1 MASAR
6 IMVVEDEQITAAD
19 IEDMLTGL
27 GYAVTAAVASGE
39 EALRQAA
46 EDPPDL
52 VLMDIRLKGNCDGI
66 ETALQLRQRFDIP
79 VIYLT
84 AHADQ
89 ETLNRAKLAEPLGY
103 LVKPFQETDLQAS
116 LEMALH
122 KNEVDRVAR
131 RKEEWLSSTLSAMG
145 EGVLC
150 VGGSGEVTYINP
162 AAEEW
167 TGWKESEAI
176 GASVTEVFRVM
187 DRQSRQPSERLILR
201 ALRDAQLVEIP
212 ESIVLLARNGMERVI
227 AGNIAPI
234 HDHLG
239 RVSGAVVAFG
249 LAHSEQRPGGEAD
262 ANRRTSRGELSGV
275 GPSGGG
281 PSVLAARI
289 IAESAAMREVMRFAD
304 RIARSGVT
312 TIMLQGESG
321 TGKDLFARFLHEAS
335 PRRESPFVAINCA
348 AIPETLLES
357 ELFGYEKG
365 AFTDARALKKGVL
378 ELADGG
384 TVFLDEIGEMPVHL
398 QAKLLRV
405 LEGQSFRRLGGV
417 RDVSVDVRV
426 VSATNKN
433 LGEAVRKREFRQ
445 DLFYR
450 LNVIQIAL
458 PPLREHSDDIL
469 ALAQHFIDF
478 FNRKFERR
486 IAGVS
491 PEAARQLQAYDWPGN
506 VRELRNVIERA
517 MVLEEQDRLTPANL
531 ALGQDSAQP
540 FSASTPSSPSR
551 AGMSLEETE
560 KSMLAEALQKTG
572 GNQTQAAQMLGISRD
587 TLRYRIKKFHL
598 K

>member
-19 IEDMLTGL
+19 IEDMLASL
-27 GYAVTAAVASGE
+27 GYIVTAVVSSGE

-52 VLMDIRLKGNCDGI
+52 VLMDIRLKGHCDGI

-116 LEMALH
+116 LEIALH
-122 KNEVDRVAR
+122 KSEVDRVAR
-131 RKEEWLSSTLSAMG
+131 RKEEWLTSTLSAMG

-167 TGWKESEAI
+167 TGWRAGEAL
-176 GASVTEVFRVM
+176 GTGVTEVFRVM

-212 ESIVLLARNGMERVI
+212 ESSVLLAHNGLERAI

-249 LAHSEQRPGGEAD
+249 LSRIEAQ
-262 ANRRTSRGELSGV
+262 AGAETRSNRR
-275 GPSGGG
+275 PSADE
-281 PSVLAARI
+281 PSAHGSRI
-289 IAESAAMREVMRFAD
+289 IAQSATMREVLRFAE

-321 TGKDLFARFLHEAS
+321 TGKDMFARFLHEAS
-335 PRRESPFVAINCA
+335 PRRDSPFVAINCA

-384 TVFLDEIGEMPVHL
+384 TVFLDEIGEMALHL

-405 LEGQSFRRLGGV
+405 LEDQSFRRLGGV
-417 RDVSVDVRV
+417 RDVTVDVRV
-426 VSATNKN
+426 ISATNKN

-458 PPLREHSDDIL
+458 PALREHRDDIS
-469 ALAQHFIDF
+469 ALADHFIEF
-478 FNRKFERR
+478 YNRKFERK
-486 IAGVS
+486 IEGVS
-491 PEAARQLQAYDWPGN
+491 PEAAQQLHAYDWPGN
-506 VRELRNVIERA
+506 IRELRNVIERA
-517 MVLEEQDRLTPANL
+517 MVLEEQDLLTPLNL
-531 ALGQDSAQP
+531 AIGEESAQS
-540 FSASTPSSPSR
+540 FSSSPSPSPSR

-560 KSMLAEALQKTG
+560 KSMLADALQKTG

-587 TLRYRIKKFHL
+587 TLRYRIKKFNL

>member
-19 IEDMLTGL
+19 IEDMLRGL

-39 EALRQAA
+39 EALRRAA

-52 VLMDIRLKGNCDGI
+52 VLMDIRLKGKCDGI
-66 ETALQLRQRFDIP
+66 ETAVQLRQRFDIP

-122 KNEVDRVAR
+122 KRELDLLAK
-131 RKEEWLSSTLSAMG
+131 RKEEWLSSTLSAMA

-150 VGGSGEVTYINP
+150 VGGSREVTYINP
-162 AAEEW
+162 AAEQW
-167 TGWKESEAI
+167 TGWKADEAV
-176 GASVTEVFRVM
+176 GRGVTEVFRVM
-187 DRQSRQPSERLILR
+187 DRQSRQPSDRFILR

-212 ESIVLLARNGMERVI
+212 EGSVLLARNGLERMI
-227 AGNIAPI
+227 AGNVAPI
-234 HDHLG
+234 HDHMG
-239 RVSGAVVAFG
+239 RVSSVVVAFG
-249 LAHSEQRPGGEAD
+249 LSRAEPPQSVEAHANHKPGGKE
-262 ANRRTSRGELSGV
+262 RGAHGI
-275 GPSGGG
+275 
-281 PSVLAARI
+281 RI
-289 IAESAAMREVMRFAD
+289 IAESAAMREVMRFAE

-321 TGKDLFARFLHEAS
+321 TGKDLVARFLHEAS
-335 PRRESPFVAINCA
+335 PRCEAPFVAINCA

-384 TVFLDEIGEMPVHL
+384 TVFLDEIGEMPLHL

-405 LEGQSFRRLGGV
+405 LEDQSFRRLGGV
-417 RDVSVDVRV
+417 RDVTVDVRI
-426 VSATNKN
+426 VSATNKD
-433 LGEAVRKREFRQ
+433 LGEAVRQREFRQ

-450 LNVIQIAL
+450 LNVIQVAL
-458 PPLREHSDDIL
+458 PPLREHKDDIPV
-469 ALAQHFIDF
+469 LAQHFIDLY
-478 FNRKFERR
+478 NHKFERK
-486 IAGVS
+486 IQGAS
-491 PEAARQLQAYDWPGN
+491 AEAARLLQAHDWPGN

-517 MVLEEQDRLTPANL
+517 MVLEEEDRLTPANL
-531 ALGQDSAQP
+531 ALGEDSTQP
-540 FSASTPSSPSR
+540 LSASAPPPSR

-560 KSMLAEALQKTG
+560 KTMLTEALQKTG
-572 GNQTQAAQMLGISRD
+572 GNQTQAAQLLGISRD
-587 TLRYRIKKFHL
+587 TLRYRIKKFNL